1 MDQQPRGTLLQM
13 ARMIQKP
20 APITSRT
27 FKRNAFRDSPV
38 SSDEEDSSPSTDTA
52 PPTLHTLTSAVSVL
66 AQSIEREAALRG
78 RTSRPVVDDE
88 YRERPRYTQP
98 RAPAGMDS
106 ELYQTVYES
115 GFQAGL
121 AQREPP
127 PPCKNCIN
135 RREKNRLAAQ
145 EARKRA
151 KLQQNGNYDEND
163 E

>member
-1 MDQQPRGTLLQM
+1 
-13 ARMIQKP
+13 
-20 APITSRT
+20 
-27 FKRNAFRDSPV
+27 
-38 SSDEEDSSPSTDTA
+38 
-52 PPTLHTLTSAVSVL
+52 
-66 AQSIEREAALRG
+66 
-78 RTSRPVVDDE
+78 
-88 YRERPRYTQP
+88 
-98 RAPAGMDS
+98 MDS

-151 KLQQNGNYDEND
+151 KLQQNGNYEEND

>member
-1 MDQQPRGTLLQM
+1 MDQQPRGSLLQM

-20 APITSRT
+20 APITSRP
-27 FKRNAFRDSPV
+27 FKRNAFMDSPV
-38 SSDEEDSSPSTDTA
+38 SSDEEESPAADTGSA
-52 PPTLHTLTSAVSVL
+52 PTLHTLTSAVSVL
-66 AQSIEREAALRG
+66 AQSMEREAALRG
-78 RTSRPVVDDE
+78 RTSRVVQDDE
-88 YRERPRYTQP
+88 YRERPRYVQP

-151 KLQQNGNYDEND
+151 KLQQNGNYEEND

>member
-1 MDQQPRGTLLQM
+1 MDQQPRGSLLQM

-20 APITSRT
+20 APITSRP
-27 FKRNAFRDSPV
+27 FKRNAFIDSPV
-38 SSDEEDSSPSTDTA
+38 SSDEEDSAPSVETS
-52 PPTLHTLTSAVSVL
+52 PTLHTLTSAVSVL

-78 RTSRPVVDDE
+78 RTSRPPVDDE
-88 YRERPRYTQP
+88 YRERPRYVQP

-151 KLQQNGNYDEND
+151 KLQQNGNYEEND

>member
-20 APITSRT
+20 APISSRT
-27 FKRNAFRDSPV
+27 FKRNAFVDSPV
-38 SSDEEDSSPSTDTA
+38 SSDEEDSAPSADTT

-78 RTSRPVVDDE
+78 RTSRPPVDDE

>member
-1 MDQQPRGTLLQM
+1 MEQARGTLLQM

-20 APITSRT
+20 ILPSSRP
-27 FKRNAFRDSPV
+27 FKRNAFMDSPP
-38 SSDEEDSSPSTDTA
+38 SSDDEQNEEPA
-52 PPTLHTLTSAVSVL
+52 PPASLHTLTSAVSVL
-66 AQSIEREAALRG
+66 AQSMEREAALRG
-78 RTSRPVVDDE
+78 RTTRVLQQEEE
-88 YRERPRYTQP
+88 YQRPRYPPP

-106 ELYQTVYES
+106 ELYQTIYES

-121 AQREPP
+121 AQREAP

-151 KLQQNGNYDEND
+151 KFSQSGITEEND
-163 E
+163 D

>member
-1 MDQQPRGTLLQM
+1 MEQQIRGSLLQM
-13 ARMIQKP
+13 GRMIQVPTPK
-20 APITSRT
+20 TSRP
-27 FKRNAFRDSPV
+27 FKRNAFADSPV
-38 SSDEEDSSPSTDTA
+38 SSDEDESTTTESPA
-52 PPTLHTLTSAVSVL
+52 PTLHTLTSAVSVL
-66 AQSIEREAALRG
+66 AQSMEREAALRG
-78 RTSRPVVDDE
+78 RTSRVVPVDE
-88 YRERPRYTQP
+88 YHERPRYVQP

-151 KLQQNGNYDEND
+151 KLQQNGNYEEND

>member
-1 MDQQPRGTLLQM
+1 MEQARGTLLQM

-20 APITSRT
+20 TLPSSRPS
-27 FKRNAFRDSPV
+27 FKRNAFQDSPA
-38 SSDEEDSSPSTDTA
+38 SSDDEQPEEPVPP

-66 AQSIEREAALRG
+66 AQSMEREAALRG
-78 RTSRPVVDDE
+78 RTSRQEEE
-88 YRERPRYTQP
+88 YQRPRYAPP

-106 ELYQTVYES
+106 ELYQTIYES

-121 AQREPP
+121 AQREAP

-151 KLQQNGNYDEND
+151 KFQQTGITEEND